1 VDQLKIGGPLL
12 VVVSGPSG
20 VGKDAVIERMR
31 GSSLNLYF
39 TVTVTTR
46 HQRQGEVDGRDY
58 HFISKNDFENMIE
71 KDELLEWANV
81 YGNYYGVPKEGLRK
95 AVSEGSD
102 AVVKVD
108 VQGADT
114 IKGKIPDAVMIFVS
128 APSSS
133 ELEKRLV
140 RRKTETGVD
149 LELRTQA
156 AKDEMK
162 RLPLFDYV
170 VVNHDEQ
177 VELAVYQ
184 IEAII
189 TAEKCRVK
197 ARTIEI

>member
-1 VDQLKIGGPLL
+1 M
-12 VVVSGPSG
+12 VVVISGPSG
-20 VGKDAVIERMR
+20 VGKDAVIDRMR
-31 GSSLNLYF
+31 ESSLNLHF
-39 TVTVTTR
+39 VVTVTTR
-46 HQRQGEVDGRDY
+46 RQRQGETDGRDY
-58 HFISKNDFENMIE
+58 HFISKTEFENMIE
-71 KDELLEWANV
+71 KEELLEWANV
-81 YGNYYGVPKEGLRK
+81 YGNYYGVPRQELRQ
-95 AVSEGSD
+95 AVSEGLD

-114 IKGKIPDAVMIFVS
+114 IKSKLPDAVLIFVS
-128 APSSS
+128 APSNK
-133 ELEKRLV
+133 ELEKRLI

-156 AKDEMK
+156 AQDEMK

-177 VELAVYQ
+177 VELAVSQ

>member
-1 VDQLKIGGPLL
+1 MEPLNIGGPLI
-12 VVVSGPSG
+12 VVISGPSG

-31 GSSLNLYF
+31 KSSLNLHF
-39 TVTVTTR
+39 AVTVTTR
-46 HQRQGEVDGRDY
+46 KQREGETDGRDY
-58 HFISKNDFENMIE
+58 HFISKNEFEDMIE
-71 KDELLEWANV
+71 KERLLEWANV
-81 YGNYYGVPKEGLRK
+81 YGNYYGVPKDELKQALSEGL
-95 AVSEGSD
+95 D

-114 IKGKIPDAVMIFVS
+114 IKRKLPDAVLIFVS
-128 APSSS
+128 APSDT
-133 ELEKRLV
+133 ELEKRLI

-156 AKDEMK
+156 SQDEMK
-162 RLPLFDYV
+162 RLPFFDYV

-177 VELAVYQ
+177 VELAVSQ

>member
-1 VDQLKIGGPLL
+1 MESCNRGGHL
-12 VVVSGPSG
+12 VIVISGPSG
-20 VGKDAVIERMR
+20 VGKDAVIDRMR
-31 GSSLNLYF
+31 ESPLNLHF
-39 TVTVTTR
+39 VVTVTTR
-46 HQRQGEVDGRDY
+46 RQRQGETDGRDY
-58 HFISKNDFENMIE
+58 HFISKTEFENMIE
-71 KDELLEWANV
+71 KEELLEWANV
-81 YGNYYGVPKEGLRK
+81 YGNYYGVPRQELRQ
-95 AVSEGSD
+95 AVSEGLD

-114 IKGKIPDAVMIFVS
+114 IKSKLPDAVLIFVS
-128 APSSS
+128 APSNK
-133 ELEKRLV
+133 ELEKRLI

-156 AKDEMK
+156 AQDEMK

-177 VELAVYQ
+177 VELAVSQ

>member
-1 VDQLKIGGPLL
+1 MQSYNRGGPL
-12 VVVSGPSG
+12 VIVISGPSG
-20 VGKDAVIERMR
+20 VGKDAVIDRMR
-31 GSSLNLYF
+31 GSSLKLHF
-39 TVTVTTR
+39 VVTVTTR
-46 HQRQGEVDGRDY
+46 KQRQGETDGRDY
-58 HFISKNDFENMIE
+58 HFISKTEFENMIE
-71 KDELLEWANV
+71 KEELLEWANV
-81 YGNYYGVPKEGLRK
+81 YGNYYGVPRQELKQ
-95 AVSEGSD
+95 AVSEGLD

-114 IKGKIPDAVMIFVS
+114 IKSKLPDAVLIFVS
-128 APSSS
+128 APSNK
-133 ELEKRLV
+133 ELEKRLI

-156 AKDEMK
+156 VQDELK

-177 VELAVYQ
+177 VELAVSQ